1 MDPYHD
7 KQSLSLS
14 FSLCLIN
21 KLRHVCSWQSVRE
34 RERQSC
40 REGEI
45 KIPISPVTHIIRY
58 TLCLL
63 TDWHR
68 ARLDAAAASWKM
80 LRVNLWQP
88 KCDHV
93 FEAGTFASALLIP
106 PFFSLFFF
114 FWGTSFPIQGNGVGV
129 MNSCRGQTMSPLW
142 PPVCK
147 WNSQQSTG
155 QEVIL
160 VYSLGTRLCREH
172 SGRFSSPSF
181 LNGTMQPL
189 FFLQPFFFFL
199 QSGSIRFHFSW
210 QWNWGN
216 PQRMS
221 IPIIFCLLVGVC
233 KQKKNRERAAES
245 SWETDR
251 RLVSLLCYLTNQAVQ
266 ATLFPFNG
274 IKSCEEEESGGGNI
288 ALSKQSAQIC
298 RRAMHIPKQH

>member
-189 FFLQPFFFFL
+189 FFLQPFFFFFTIWL
-199 QSGSIRFHFSW
+199 NSFPFFLAMKLRQSTKDVNTHYLLSFSRRVQTKEKQGKSSRVELRNW
-210 QWNWGN
+210 PPPCVSVMLLDKSSCSGDTVSLQWN
-216 PQRMS
+216 
-221 IPIIFCLLVGVC
+221 
-233 KQKKNRERAAES
+233 
-245 SWETDR
+245 
-251 RLVSLLCYLTNQAVQ
+251 
-266 ATLFPFNG
+266 
-274 IKSCEEEESGGGNI
+274 
-288 ALSKQSAQIC
+288 
-298 RRAMHIPKQH
+298 